1 MDLNKKYPEKR
12 VVITGAGS
20 GLGRALALE
29 FARRGWKIAIA
40 EINDERAKESAGMVK
55 KEGGTPLTIHCDVT
69 KPEDFENVLKVVE
82 KEWKGVDI
90 LINNAGVASAG
101 WFEKIPLEKWDW
113 IIGINLMSIIY
124 GCRTFIR
131 YFKESG
137 KGGYLVNVASNAGIA
152 SLPEMVSY
160 NTTKA
165 AVISLSETLKIELSK
180 INVGVSVVC
189 PTFFKTN
196 LMDQFTSP
204 DERQRNMA
212 NTFFGNAKSTSEQ
225 VAMHTIQSIE
235 KNRLYVLTQKD
246 GRNMW
251 MLKRLT
257 PETYFKVFCFLYK
270 KGIFEKHLATL
281 LKIMNIAVP
290 RLK

>member
-1 MDLNKKYPEKR
+1 MDLNKKFPEKR

-29 FARRGWKIAIA
+29 FARRNWRIAIA
-40 EINDERAKESAGMVK
+40 EINDERAAESAKMVR
-55 KEGGTPLTIHCDVT
+55 EQGGIPLTIHCDVT
-69 KPEDFENVLKVVE
+69 LPRDMENVLTIVRR
-82 KEWKGVDI
+82 EWKGVDI

-101 WFEKIPLEKWDW
+101 WFERIPLEKWNW

-137 KGGYLVNVASNAGIA
+137 TGGYIVNVASSAGIA

-165 AVISLSETLKIELSK
+165 AVISLSETLRIELSK

-196 LMDQFTSP
+196 LMDQFSSP
-204 DERQRNMA
+204 DERQRQLA
-212 NTFFGNAKSTSEQ
+212 DTFFGNAKITSEQ
-225 VAMHTIQSIE
+225 VARHTVASIE
-235 KNRLYVLTQKD
+235 KNRFYVITQAD

-251 MLKRLT
+251 RMKRWF
-257 PETYFKVFCFLYK
+257 PELYFKIFGVIYK
-270 KGIFEKHLATL
+270 KGIFDRHLGKL
-281 LKIMNIAVP
+281 LRVAN
-290 RLK
+290 LFQ

>member
-1 MDLNKKYPEKR
+1 MDLNKKFPGKR

-20 GLGRALALE
+20 GLGKALAME
-29 FARRGWKIAIA
+29 FAKRNWNIAIA
-40 EINDERAKESAGMVK
+40 EINDERARESAEMVK
-55 KEGGTPLTIHCDVT
+55 KEGGIPLTIHCDVT
-69 KPEDFENVLKVVE
+69 KPEDLENVLNVVK

-90 LINNAGVASAG
+90 LINNAGVAAAG
-101 WFEKIPLEKWDW
+101 WFEAIPLEKWDW
-113 IIGINLMSIIY
+113 IIGINLMSIVH

-131 YFKESG
+131 HFKETG
-137 KGGYLVNVASNAGIA
+137 TGGYIVNVASNAGIA

-165 AVISLSETLKIELSK
+165 AVISMSETLRTELSK

-204 DERQRNMA
+204 DERQRELA
-212 NTFFGNAKSTSEQ
+212 NTFFGNAKTTSEK
-225 VAMHTIQSIE
+225 VARHTVESIE
-235 KNRLYVLTQKD
+235 KNRFYVITQKD

-251 MLKRLT
+251 RMKRWF
-257 PETYFKVFCFLYK
+257 PELYFKVMSLFYK
-270 KGIFEKHLATL
+270 TGFYDRHLEKL
-281 LKIMNIAVP
+281 LKLMNIVG
-290 RLK
+290 

>member
-1 MDLNKKYPEKR
+1 MDLNKKFPGKR

-29 FARRGWKIAIA
+29 FAKRNWKIAIA
-40 EINDERAKESAGMVK
+40 EIHDERARESAELVK
-55 KEGGTPLTIHCDVT
+55 KEGGIPLTIHCDVT
-69 KPEDFENVLKVVE
+69 KPEDLENVLEVVK

-113 IIGINLMSIIY
+113 IIGLNTKSIIH
-124 GCRTFIR
+124 GCRTFIK
-131 YFKESG
+131 YFKESHS
-137 KGGYLVNVASNAGIA
+137 GGYIVNVASNAGIA

-160 NTTKA
+160 NATKA
-165 AVISLSETLKIELSK
+165 ATISISETLKIELAK

-204 DERQRNMA
+204 DQRQVDLA
-212 NTFFGNAKSTSEQ
+212 NTFFGSAKTTSEK
-225 VAMHTIQSIE
+225 VASHTIRSIE
-235 KNRLYVLTQKD
+235 KNRFYVITQKD

-251 MLKRLT
+251 RMKRFF
-257 PETYFKVFCFLYK
+257 PELYFKTIGILYK
-270 KGIFEKHLATL
+270 TGLYEKHLEKL
-281 LKIMNIAVP
+281 LRVMNLVG
-290 RLK
+290 

>member
-1 MDLNKKYPEKR
+1 MNLNKKFPEKR

-29 FARRGWKIAIA
+29 FAKRNWKVAIA
-40 EINDERAKESAGMVK
+40 EIHDERAKESAELVK
-55 KEGGTPLTIHCDVT
+55 KEGGIPLTIHCDVT
-69 KPEDFENVLKVVE
+69 KPEDLENVLKKVV

-113 IIGINLMSIIY
+113 IIGLNTKSIIH
-124 GCRTFIR
+124 GCRTFIK
-131 YFKESG
+131 YFKQTGS
-137 KGGYLVNVASNAGIA
+137 GGYIVNVASNAGIA

-160 NTTKA
+160 NATKA
-165 AVISLSETLKIELSK
+165 ATISISETLKIELAK

-196 LMDQFTSP
+196 LMDQFSSP
-204 DERQRNMA
+204 DQRQVDLA
-212 NTFFGNAKSTSEQ
+212 NTFFGNAKATSEK
-225 VAMHTIQSIE
+225 VAYHTIQSIE
-235 KNRLYVLTQKD
+235 KNRFYVITQKD

-251 MLKRLT
+251 RMKRLF
-257 PETYFKVFCFLYK
+257 PELYFKTMGVLYK
-270 KGIFEKHLATL
+270 TGFYEKHLEKL
-281 LKIMNIAVP
+281 LRVMNLVG
-290 RLK
+290 

>member
-1 MDLNKKYPEKR
+1 MDLNKKFPEKR

-29 FARRGWKIAIA
+29 FARRNWRIAIA
-40 EINDERAKESAGMVK
+40 EINDERAAESAKMVR
-55 KEGGTPLTIHCDVT
+55 EQGGIPLTIHCDVT
-69 KPEDFENVLKVVE
+69 LPRDMENVLTIVRR
-82 KEWKGVDI
+82 EWKGVDI

-101 WFEKIPLEKWDW
+101 WFERIPLEKWDW

-137 KGGYLVNVASNAGIA
+137 TGGYIVNVASSAGIA

-165 AVISLSETLKIELSK
+165 AVISLSETLRIELSK

-196 LMDQFTSP
+196 LMDQFSSP
-204 DERQRNMA
+204 DERQRQLA
-212 NTFFGNAKSTSEQ
+212 DTFFGNAKITSEQ
-225 VAMHTIQSIE
+225 VARHTVASIE
-235 KNRLYVLTQKD
+235 KNRFYVITQAD

-251 MLKRLT
+251 RMKRWF
-257 PETYFKVFCFLYK
+257 PELYFKIFGVIYK
-270 KGIFEKHLATL
+270 KGIFDRHLGKL
-281 LKIMNIAVP
+281 LRVAN
-290 RLK
+290 LFQ

>member
-1 MDLNKKYPEKR
+1 MDLNKKFPGKR

-20 GLGRALALE
+20 GLGRALAME
-29 FARRGWKIAIA
+29 FAKRNWNIAIA
-40 EINDERAKESAGMVK
+40 EINDERARESADMVK
-55 KEGGTPLTIHCDVT
+55 KEGGIPLTIHCDVT
-69 KPEDFENVLKVVE
+69 KPEDLENVLNVVK

-90 LINNAGVASAG
+90 LINNAGVAAAG

-113 IIGINLMSIIY
+113 IIGINLMSIIH

-131 YFKESG
+131 HFKESG
-137 KGGYLVNVASNAGIA
+137 TGGYIVNVASNAGIA

-165 AVISLSETLKIELSK
+165 AVISISETLKVELSR

-204 DERQRNMA
+204 DERQREMA
-212 NTFFGNAKSTSEQ
+212 NTFFGNAKATSEK
-225 VAMHTIQSIE
+225 VARHTIASIE
-235 KNRLYVLTQKD
+235 KNRFYVITQKD

-251 MLKRLT
+251 RMKRCF
-257 PETYFKVFCFLYK
+257 PELYFKVMSLLYK
-270 KGIFEKHLATL
+270 TGFYDRHLVKL
-281 LKIMNIAVP
+281 LKLMNIVG
-290 RLK
+290 

>member
-1 MDLNKKYPEKR
+1 MDLNKKFPGKR

-20 GLGRALALE
+20 GLGRALAME
-29 FARRGWKIAIA
+29 FAKRNWNIAIA
-40 EINDERAKESAGMVK
+40 EINDERAKESAEMVK
-55 KEGGTPLTIHCDVT
+55 TEGGIPLTIHCDVT
-69 KPEDFENVLKVVE
+69 KPEDLENVLNVVK

-113 IIGINLMSIIY
+113 IIGINLMSIVH

-131 YFKESG
+131 HFKESG
-137 KGGYLVNVASNAGIA
+137 DGGYIVNVASNAGIA

-165 AVISLSETLKIELSK
+165 AVISISETLKIELSK

-204 DERQRNMA
+204 DERQRELA
-212 NTFFGNAKSTSEQ
+212 NTFFGNAKTTSEK
-225 VAMHTIQSIE
+225 VANHTIQSIE
-235 KNRLYVLTQKD
+235 K
-246 GRNMW
+246 
-251 MLKRLT
+251 
-257 PETYFKVFCFLYK
+257 
-270 KGIFEKHLATL
+270 
-281 LKIMNIAVP
+281 
-290 RLK
+290 

>member
-1 MDLNKKYPEKR
+1 MDLNKKFPQKR
-12 VVITGAGS
+12 IVITGAGS

-29 FARRGWKIAIA
+29 FARRNWRIAIA
-40 EINDERAKESAGMVK
+40 EINDERARESAGMVK
-55 KEGGTPLTIHCDVT
+55 KEGGIPLTLHCDVT
-69 KPEDFENVLKVVE
+69 KPQDLENVLDVVM
-82 KEWKGVDI
+82 KEWAGIDI

-113 IIGINLMSIIY
+113 IIGINLMSIVH

-137 KGGYLVNVASNAGIA
+137 TGGYIVNVASNAGIA

-165 AVISLSETLKIELSK
+165 AVISISETLKVELSK

-204 DERQRNMA
+204 DERQRELA
-212 NTFFGNAKSTSEQ
+212 NTFFGNAKTTSEK
-225 VAMHTIQSIE
+225 VAKHTIRSIE
-235 KNRLYVLTQKD
+235 KNRFYVITQKD

-251 MLKRLT
+251 RMKRWS
-257 PETYFKVFCFLYK
+257 PELYFNVMSRLYK
-270 KGIFEKHLATL
+270 TGFYDKHLEKL
-281 LKIMNIAVP
+281 LKLMNIVG
-290 RLK
+290 

>member
-1 MDLNKKYPEKR
+1 MDLNKKFPGKR

-20 GLGRALALE
+20 GLGRALAME
-29 FARRGWKIAIA
+29 FAKRNWNIAIA
-40 EINDERAKESAGMVK
+40 EINDERAKESAEMVK
-55 KEGGTPLTIHCDVT
+55 TEGGIPLTIHCDVT
-69 KPEDFENVLKVVE
+69 KPEDLENVLNVVK

-113 IIGINLMSIIY
+113 IIGINLMSIVH

-131 YFKESG
+131 HFKESG
-137 KGGYLVNVASNAGIA
+137 AGGYIVNVASNAGIA

-165 AVISLSETLKIELSK
+165 AVISISETLKIELSK

-204 DERQRNMA
+204 DERQRELA
-212 NTFFGNAKSTSEQ
+212 NTFFGNAKTTSEK
-225 VAMHTIQSIE
+225 VANHTIQSIE
-235 KNRLYVLTQKD
+235 KNRFYVITQKD

-251 MLKRLT
+251 RMKRWF
-257 PETYFKVFCFLYK
+257 PEMYFKVMSLLYK
-270 KGIFEKHLATL
+270 TGFYDRHLKKL
-281 LKIMNIAVP
+281 LKLMNIVG
-290 RLK
+290 

>member
-1 MDLNKKYPEKR
+1 MDLNKKFPEKR

-29 FARRGWKIAIA
+29 FAKRNWNVAIA
-40 EINDERAKESAGMVK
+40 EINDERAKESAEMVK
-55 KEGGTPLTIHCDVT
+55 KKGGKALTIHCDVT
-69 KPEDFENVLKVVE
+69 KPEDFENVLDIVK

-113 IIGINLMSIIY
+113 IIGLNTKSIIH
-124 GCRTFIR
+124 GCRTFIK
-131 YFKESG
+131 YFKEAKS
-137 KGGYLVNVASNAGIA
+137 GGYIVNVASNAGMA

-160 NTTKA
+160 NATKA
-165 AVISLSETLKIELSK
+165 ATISISETLKIELSK

-204 DERQRNMA
+204 DERQREMA
-212 NTFFGNAKSTSEQ
+212 NTFFGAAKTNAEK
-225 VAMHTIQSIE
+225 VAIHTIKSIE
-235 KNRLYVLTQKD
+235 KNRLYVVTQKD

-251 MLKRLT
+251 MVKRLT
-257 PETYFKVFCFLYK
+257 PELYFKVFCILYK
-270 KGIFEKHLATL
+270 RGIYEKHLGTL
-281 LKIMNIAVP
+281 MKLMNILVP
-290 RLK
+290 RLR

>member
-1 MDLNKKYPEKR
+1 MDLNKKFPGKR

-29 FARRGWKIAIA
+29 FAKRNWNVAIA
-40 EINDERAKESAGMVK
+40 EIDDKRAKETAEMVK
-55 KEGGTPLTIHCDVT
+55 KEGGIPLTIHCDVT
-69 KPEDFENVLKVVE
+69 KPQDLDDVLKKVL

-113 IIGINLMSIIY
+113 IIGLNTKSIIH
-124 GCRTFIR
+124 GCRTFIK
-131 YFKESG
+131 YFKETHS
-137 KGGYLVNVASNAGIA
+137 GGYIVNVASNAGIA

-160 NTTKA
+160 NATKA
-165 AVISLSETLKIELSK
+165 ATISISETLKIELAK

-204 DERQRNMA
+204 DQRQVDLA
-212 NTFFGNAKSTSEQ
+212 NTFFGNAKTTSEK
-225 VAMHTIQSIE
+225 VACHTIRSIE
-235 KNRLYVLTQKD
+235 KNRFYVITQKD

-251 MLKRLT
+251 RMKRWF
-257 PETYFKVFCFLYK
+257 PELYFKVLS
-270 KGIFEKHLATL
+270 IFYRTGFYEKHLVKL
-281 LKIMNIAVP
+281 LKVMNLVG
-290 RLK
+290 

>member
-1 MDLNKKYPEKR
+1 MDLNKKFPGKR

-20 GLGRALALE
+20 GLGKALAME
-29 FARRGWKIAIA
+29 FAKMNWNIAIA
-40 EINDERAKESAGMVK
+40 EINDERAKESSEMVR
-55 KEGGTPLTIHCDVT
+55 KEGGIPLTIHCDVT
-69 KPEDFENVLKVVE
+69 KPEDLENVLNVVK

-90 LINNAGVASAG
+90 LINNAGVAAAG
-101 WFEKIPLEKWDW
+101 WFEAIPLEKWDW
-113 IIGINLMSIIY
+113 IIGINLMSIVH

-131 YFKESG
+131 HFKETG
-137 KGGYLVNVASNAGIA
+137 TGGYIVNVASNAGIA

-165 AVISLSETLKIELSK
+165 AVISMSETLRTELSK

-204 DERQRNMA
+204 DERQRELA
-212 NTFFGNAKSTSEQ
+212 NTFFGNAKTTSEK
-225 VAMHTIQSIE
+225 VARHTVESIE
-235 KNRLYVLTQKD
+235 KNRFYVITQKD

-251 MLKRLT
+251 RMKRWF
-257 PETYFKVFCFLYK
+257 PELYFKVMSLFYK
-270 KGIFEKHLATL
+270 TGFYDRHLEKL
-281 LKIMNIAVP
+281 LKLMNIVG
-290 RLK
+290 

>member
-1 MDLNKKYPEKR
+1 MDLNKKFPGKR

-20 GLGRALALE
+20 GLGRALAME
-29 FARRGWKIAIA
+29 FAKRNWNIAIA
-40 EINDERAKESAGMVK
+40 EINDERARESADMVK
-55 KEGGTPLTIHCDVT
+55 KEGGIPLTIHCDVT
-69 KPEDFENVLKVVE
+69 KPEDLENVLNVVK

-113 IIGINLMSIIY
+113 IIGINLMSIIH

-131 YFKESG
+131 HFKESG
-137 KGGYLVNVASNAGIA
+137 SGGYIVNVASNAGIA

-165 AVISLSETLKIELSK
+165 AVISISETLKVELSR

-204 DERQRNMA
+204 DERQREMA
-212 NTFFGNAKSTSEQ
+212 NTFFGNAKATSEK
-225 VAMHTIQSIE
+225 VARHTIASIE
-235 KNRLYVLTQKD
+235 KNRFYVITQKD

-251 MLKRLT
+251 RMKRWF
-257 PETYFKVFCFLYK
+257 PELYFKVMSLLYK
-270 KGIFEKHLATL
+270 TGFYDRHLVKL
-281 LKIMNIAVP
+281 LKLMNIVG
-290 RLK
+290 

>member
-1 MDLNKKYPEKR
+1 MDLNKKFPGKR

-20 GLGRALALE
+20 GLGKALAME
-29 FARRGWKIAIA
+29 FAKRNWNIAIA
-40 EINDERAKESAGMVK
+40 EINDERARESAEMVK
-55 KEGGTPLTIHCDVT
+55 KIGGIPLTIHCDVT
-69 KPEDFENVLKVVE
+69 KPEDLENVLNVVK

-90 LINNAGVASAG
+90 LINNAGVAAAG
-101 WFEKIPLEKWDW
+101 WFEAIPLEKWDW
-113 IIGINLMSIIY
+113 IIGINLMSIVH

-131 YFKESG
+131 HFKETG
-137 KGGYLVNVASNAGIA
+137 TGGYIVNVASNAGIA

-165 AVISLSETLKIELSK
+165 AVISISETLRTELSK

-204 DERQRNMA
+204 DERQRELA
-212 NTFFGNAKSTSEQ
+212 NTFFGNAKTTSEK
-225 VAMHTIQSIE
+225 VARHTVESIE
-235 KNRLYVLTQKD
+235 KNRFYVITQKD

-251 MLKRLT
+251 RMKRWF
-257 PETYFKVFCFLYK
+257 PELYFKVMSLFYK
-270 KGIFEKHLATL
+270 TGFYDRHLEKL
-281 LKIMNIAVP
+281 LKLMNIVG
-290 RLK
+290 

>member
-1 MDLNKKYPEKR
+1 MDLNKKFPGKR

-29 FARRGWKIAIA
+29 FAKRGWKIAIA
-40 EINDERAKESAGMVK
+40 EINDERAKESAEMVK

-69 KPEDFENVLKVVE
+69 KPQDLENVLDIVK
-82 KEWKGVDI
+82 KEWNGVDI

-113 IIGINLMSIIY
+113 IIGINLMSIIH

-131 YFKESG
+131 YFKESET
-137 KGGYLVNVASNAGIA
+137 GGYIVNVASNAGIA

-165 AVISLSETLKIELSK
+165 AAISISETLKVELSK

-204 DERQRNMA
+204 DERQRELA
-212 NTFFGNAKSTSEQ
+212 NTFFGNAKTTAEK
-225 VAMHTIQSIE
+225 VARHTVQSIE
-235 KNRLYVLTQKD
+235 KNRFYVITQKD

-251 MLKRLT
+251 RMKRWS
-257 PETYFKVFCFLYK
+257 PELYFKVMSLFYK
-270 KGIFEKHLATL
+270 TGFYDRHLEKL
-281 LKIMNIAVP
+281 LKVMNIVG
-290 RLK
+290 